1 MKEKPHREKIWV
13 FFLLETLKTIFKMRN
28 LIQDGHNQ
36 GIFFLSLVYS
46 NLWKDLLWQSHNHQF
61 SLLLYQHQHHF
72 LTLYHLRYHQF
83 NLAYHQ
89 SYPPGCHYLCHL
101 HLQLSSA
108 EHFFLLLGLKIL
120 GSIIVGLEPS
130 LLHAILLHSDLI
142 TLWHDGHCFKFL
154 A

>member
-36 GIFFLSLVYS
+36 GIFFLSLV
-46 NLWKDLLWQSHNHQF
+46 
-61 SLLLYQHQHHF
+61 
-72 LTLYHLRYHQF
+72 YHLRYHQF

-142 TLWHDGHCFKFL
+142 TL
-154 A
+154 